1 MYIYHDSRNET
12 YRTPFGAA
20 EANSSVRIAL
30 SAPDAAGAVLHCWN
44 EKDGDSLTKMELKDS
59 GLFEAVIKTPSEG
72 CIVWYY
78 FIVYDSDQKTYLYGN
93 AWDGLGG
100 EGMQYEYDPK
110 AFQISVYSP
119 AKVPEWYKNGAV
131 YQIFPDRFAPDPESF
146 DKEARLLDKAP
157 LPEDWYRQPYYKRDE
172 KGNVTEWDFYGGTLK
187 GIEAKLPYL
196 ESLGITAIYLNPIF
210 KAKSNHRYDTSDY
223 MSIDPRLGSEGDFT
237 SLAKAAEK
245 RGIFIILDGVFSHTG
260 ADSIYFDKYGKY
272 GNGAWNNEDSPYRS
286 WYKFTPDKEPGYSC
300 WWGTEDLPEV
310 DETVPSYNDFICG
323 EEGVVRHWLRAGAKG
338 FRLDVADELPDSF
351 IKNIRKAVKSEGEDK
366 LLIGEV
372 WEDASNKISYGE
384 ARKFLFGEELDA
396 TMHYPFRNMVLD
408 YINGS
413 CGGRQFARRMQ
424 NIRENYPREYFYS
437 ALNLIGS
444 HDRERAMTAFGA
456 NEDSWRA
463 RARLKLASALQYACP
478 GVPCTYYG
486 DECCLQGWRDP
497 ENRAGYPWGREDKDM
512 IYHYRLLGQIYHEHR
527 SLKDGDYIDAQG
539 SFDDDIYAF
548 IRKNSEETI
557 LVLANRSPWAVQH
570 VSIDYKASYAL
581 ELLSAGEFRFAEGH
595 PELDVPPL
603 SIYMLL
609 LRDSEP
615 ELLEMKRSAGV
626 ICHVTSIPGSGNR
639 GTIGKDARDF
649 VDYIASAGFKL
660 WQILP
665 LNKAGQGDTP
675 YLSPAVFAGEPSL
688 IDRNE
693 LPDLY
698 GMDEFRKENEYW
710 LDDYLVYELSK
721 EDNDKSAAELEIEQ
735 YYFFRQ
741 WARLKKYA
749 NDRGIS
755 IIGDIP
761 FYAAP
766 DGADI
771 KAHPE
776 AFQTGENASRA
787 GVPPDYFSKTGQDWG
802 NPLYD
807 WKSMKK
813 EGYRWWRERLKA
825 CARLYDYIRLDHFR
839 AFSAYY
845 EIPAGGTAMDG
856 WWIPGPGKEL
866 MDIFKAEGL
875 KLIAEDLGELDPPVT
890 DLLIL
895 SGLPGMD
902 IWQFTSEKMK
912 RMSPEKI
919 RSRIFYSGTHDN
931 DTLLGWCRQTC
942 KSEDEARAKADGVLT
957 ELYSSAAPWVIVQ
970 LQDVLGLGSEA
981 RMNVPGTAEG
991 NWHWRAQQGS
1001 LSEEKAER
1009 FRKLAEENGR

>member
-1 MYIYHDSRNET
+1 MHIYHDSRNET

-20 EANSSVRIAL
+20 EVSTSVRIAL

-44 EKDGDSLTKMELKDS
+44 ETEGDSLIDMELRED
-59 GLFEAVIKTPSEG
+59 GLYEAEVKMPPEG
-72 CIVWYY
+72 CTVWYY
-78 FIVYDSDQKTYLYGN
+78 FIVKGNDGNTYLYGN
-93 AWDGLGG
+93 AQDGLGG
-100 EGMQYEYDPK
+100 EGCQYEYDPK
-110 AFQISVYSP
+110 AFQITVYKP
-119 AKVPEWYKNGAV
+119 ARVPQWYLDGAV

-146 DKEARLLDKAP
+146 GRDAKVLGKDP
-157 LPEDWYRQPYYKRDE
+157 LPEAWYKKPFYKRDE
-172 KGNVTEWDFYGGTLK
+172 EGKVTEWDFYGGTLK
-187 GIEAKLPYL
+187 GIEAKLPYIQ
-196 ESLGITAIYLNPIF
+196 SLGITAIYLNPIF
-210 KAKSNHRYDTSDY
+210 KAYSNHRYDTADY
-223 MSIDPRLGSEGDFT
+223 MNIDPRLGTNEDFT
-237 SLAKAAEK
+237 SLCKAAEK
-245 RGIFIILDGVFSHTG
+245 RGISIILDGVFSHTG
-260 ADSIYFDKYGKY
+260 SDSIYFDRYGRY
-272 GNGAWNNEDSPYRS
+272 GNGAWENEDSPYRS

-310 DETVPSYNDFICG
+310 DETVPAYNDFICG
-323 EEGVVRHWLRAGAKG
+323 EEGVVRHWLKAGARG

-351 IKNIRKAVKSEGEDK
+351 IKNIRKAVKAEGEDK

-408 YINGS
+408 YINGN
-413 CGGRQFARRMQ
+413 CGGGGFSRRMQ

-444 HDRERAMTAFGA
+444 HDRERAMTALGA
-456 NEDSWRA
+456 DQDYWRA

-486 DECCLQGWRDP
+486 DEDCLQGWRDP

-512 IYHYRLLGQIYHEHR
+512 IYHYRLLGQVYSEHPA
-527 SLKDGDYIDAQG
+527 LKGGEYIDAPG
-539 SFDDDIYAF
+539 YFDDDIYAF
-548 IRKNSEETI
+548 LRKDENETI
-557 LVLANRSPWAVQH
+557 LVLANRSPWATRH
-570 VSIDYKASYAL
+570 VSVDVSAGYAL
-581 ELLSAGEFRFAEGH
+581 ELLSAGEYRFENGH

-603 SIYMLL
+603 TIYMLL
-609 LRDSEP
+609 LRDSAP
-615 ELLEMKRSAGV
+615 ELLKMERSAGV
-626 ICHVTSIPGSGNR
+626 LCHVTSIPGSGSK
-639 GTIGKDARDF
+639 GTIGKEARDF
-649 VDYIASAGFKL
+649 VDWIASAGFRL

-665 LNKAGQGDTP
+665 LNKAGREDTP
-675 YLSPAVFAGEPSL
+675 YLSPAVFAGETSL
-688 IDRNE
+688 IDRGE

-698 GMDEFRKENEYW
+698 GMDDFRKENDYW
-710 LDDYLVYELSK
+710 LDDYIVYELSQ
-721 EDNDKSAAELEIEQ
+721 EGNTKSASEIETEQ
-735 YYFFRQ
+735 YYFFSQ
-741 WARLKKYA
+741 WKRLKKYA

-761 FYAAP
+761 FYVAP

-776 AFQTGENASRA
+776 AFQTGESASRA

-807 WKSMKK
+807 WKALKK
-813 EGYRWWRERLKA
+813 DGYRWWLERLKS

-845 EIPAGGTAMDG
+845 EIPSGGTAMDG
-856 WWIPGPGKEL
+856 SWIPGPGKEL
-866 MDIFKAEGL
+866 MDLFKAEGI

-902 IWQFTSEKMK
+902 IWQFSEEKM
-912 RMSPEKI
+912 RAMSPEKI

-931 DTLLGWCRQTC
+931 DTLLGWCRETTE
-942 KSEDEARAKADGVLT
+942 SEKEAREKMDSVLK
-957 ELYSSAAPWVIVQ
+957 ELYASGAPWVVVQ

-991 NWHWRAQQGS
+991 NWHWRAGAGT
-1001 LSEEKAER
+1001 LTAEVAER
-1009 FRKLAEENGR
+1009 FRKLAEDNDR